1 MANDSYSALS
11 DPTRR
16 RILSALRD
24 GPRPVGE
31 LVEELEVSQPT
42 VSKHLKVLRDTGLVA
57 TRAEGQ
63 KRFYSVEPQPLRDVT
78 AWIEDLLTAA
88 AESAEPAEIKGTAE
102 SAEPTQAKDATESAA
117 EVEAAETS
125 ASGGAPE
132 TPEAPADEPDTA
144 EIVSDAADVPD
155 PDEAPPAAEEPRNLP
170 WFTSAQAAEEHE
182 QDRAEAEISETS
194 EPTESEPEVAEA
206 PIFNVISDDESE
218 VGQENLQE
226 LLEDPEVSNIS
237 TLPEAVALDT
247 EVEVTGASVGA
258 NTDVTSAE
266 SSADS
271 DESDDSNSTK
281 PEFGIPP
288 ARSGGAHRRESGLLS
303 ALTGFRRRGRS
314 TRR

>member
-16 RILSALRD
+16 RILSALRN
-24 GPRPVGE
+24 GSRPVGE

-88 AESAEPAEIKGTAE
+88 AESAESAETTDAEKTAE
-102 SAEPTQAKDATESAA
+102 TVEKAETAEAVAPSVTEQTSEDGAV
-117 EVEAAETS
+117 ELEPVEATQDSDEDALP
-125 ASGGAPE
+125 AA
-132 TPEAPADEPDTA
+132 EAPAP
-144 EIVSDAADVPD
+144 
-155 PDEAPPAAEEPRNLP
+155 EEPRNLP
-170 WFTSAQAAEEHE
+170 WFTQAQAVEEHE
-182 QDRAEAEISETS
+182 QDRVEAEISETS
-194 EPTESEPEVAEA
+194 EPLESEPEVAEA
-206 PIFNVISDDESE
+206 PVFNVITDEE
-218 VGQENLQE
+218 AEIGQENLQE
-226 LLEDPEVSNIS
+226 LLEDSEVSNIS
-237 TLPEAVALDT
+237 TLPDAVALDT

-258 NTDVTSAE
+258 NTDVMSAE

-288 ARSGGAHRRESGLLS
+288 ARSGGAHRRQSGLLS
-303 ALTGFRRRGRS
+303 TLTGFRRRGRS
-314 TRR
+314 SRR